1 FEVCCSS
8 PRERE
13 REVVVVLLVGF
24 VQEGIWLS
32 AIKTLAPDGLLL
44 GSLACGCLNRA
55 ASRGF
60 IKGIRVKLEFCSCKL
75 KDMADNAEGESSA
88 NIDLICALCDNGGEI
103 ASCEG
108 KCLRSFHA
116 IKDTGEDCQTLG
128 YTRHQFDA
136 LNFFLCK
143 NCELERY
150 QCFACMRLGSAKT
163 DTPEVF
169 PCASAN
175 CGYFYHAKCVAHLL
189 FTENEAKALEYTEKI
204 ANGVKFACPLHR
216 CDVCKYGEK
225 KDEKE
230 LQFAVCRRCPKSYHR
245 RCLPRKISFD
255 DFIDN
260 GVFHFQRAWDGLLT
274 NNRILIYCLKH
285 DIDPKLRTATRDHIK
300 FPDNPAV
307 TRKPFNVN
315 GMNKKVVKI
324 RLLEDCPPAPL
335 SSDKRSFST
344 VNRSSSTDLTKKRKV
359 LVSGGT
365 KHCDRSAVAREKPL
379 VRPYI
384 PFSSFPHIDTGTE
397 RRIREFAQ
405 NVSSDIT
412 IEDIQKR
419 LVVSSTHAPVTKNT
433 DKITLGMVQ
442 RSVEAINAALHML
455 ENGASVEDVKSVC
468 APSDLFQ
475 LARWKNKLNI
485 YLAPFLHGMRYTSYG
500 RHFTKLDKLEQITDR
515 LQWYIES
522 GDTVVD
528 FCCGSNDFS
537 LLLKEKLEA
546 SEKSCLY
553 KNYDL
558 IQPKNDFS
566 FERRDWMTVQPD
578 ELPTGCRL
586 IMGLNPPFG
595 FKASLANQFI
605 NKALTFKPKLI
616 ILIVPKE
623 TERLDRKYPPYELI
637 WEDSNQLAGK
647 AFYLPGSL
655 DADNK
660 TMEQWNLSPPPLS
673 LWSRSDWARKH
684 KEIAKTMGH
693 LCKNVCLDDA
703 QREMADTG
711 HVQMGNEGDADFNNE
726 ERQEEGSVN
735 ACVLDQLLSDTYHD
749 PTSSPGDYWT
759 DTNGRSRQPCNYE
772 GRNDPTHEYH
782 AGMGCGSD
790 MSISSADK
798 SDCEKQTET
807 MSNSEHV
814 HAGSQAHDLI
824 GSAPVE
830 QPTGFADCD
839 EVTSA
844 GVEYHSLENS
854 PLTERP
860 ADGSRCGKRDDSR
873 TASKHA
879 AGVQYQMLE
888 DTPPP
893 LDELIPGFSG
903 QPIDS
908 SPGGGRLSAGLQ
920 YQGLEN
926 ILPRRAPEAGAGR
939 RQLEDSSLPAPST
952 ADVDAVVAKYLP
964 QTSDFPP
971 LPFIPAPRIAFP
983 GLQFAPRNDLWQG
996 WYPPPEFL
1004 ARGMDHPAFMQGSS
1018 SGWLDD

>member
-1 FEVCCSS
+1 MEVRLAHDHPGPTGGGAHLSVRWWVDGSVRGGDSDSDSSLRGDRNPSERIPMVSCC
-8 PRERE
+8 E
-13 REVVVVLLVGF
+13 LLESF
-24 VQEGIWLS
+24 YKRHKSEARI
-32 AIKTLAPDGLLL
+32 
-44 GSLACGCLNRA
+44 CNC
-55 ASRGF
+55 
-60 IKGIRVKLEFCSCKL
+60 KLE
-75 KDMADNAEGESSA
+75 DMTDNAEGESSA
-88 NIDLICALCDNGGEI
+88 NVDLVCALCDNGGEI
-103 ASCEG
+103 VSCEG

-116 IKDTGEDCQTLG
+116 IRDAGEDCQTLG
-128 YTRHQFDA
+128 YTRRQFD
-136 LNFFLCK
+136 
-143 NCELERY
+143 
-150 QCFACMRLGSAKT
+150 
-163 DTPEVF
+163 VF

-175 CGYFYHAKCVAHLL
+175 CGYFYHAKCVAQLL
-189 FTENEAKALEYTEKI
+189 FTENEAKALEYTTKI
-204 ANGVKFACPLHR
+204 ASGVKFACPLHK
-216 CDVCKYGEK
+216 CDVCKYGEN

-230 LQFAVCRRCPKSYHR
+230 LQFAVCRR
-245 RCLPRKISFD
+245 KIAFD
-255 DFIDN
+255 DFVDN
-260 GVFHFQRAWDGLLT
+260 GVFHFQRAWEGLLP
-274 NNRILIYCLKH
+274 NNRILIFCLKH
-285 DIDPKLRTATRDHIK
+285 DIDPKLRTPTRDHIK

-307 TRKPFNVN
+307 TRKPFDVN

-335 SSDKRSFST
+335 SSDKKSFGT
-344 VNRSSSTDLTKKRKV
+344 VNRFSSSDVITKKRKV

-365 KHCDRSAVAREKPL
+365 KHCALSAVAREKTSVPSFIPL
-379 VRPYI
+379 
-384 PFSSFPHIDTGTE
+384 SSFPVIDKSTE
-397 RRIREFAQ
+397 RRIHEFAQ
-405 NVSSDIT
+405 KVSSDIT
-412 IEDIQKR
+412 IEDIQKK
-419 LVVSSTHAPVTKNT
+419 LVVPSTHTPVSKNT

-455 ENGASVEDVKSVC
+455 ENGSSIEDVKSVC

-500 RHFTKLDKLEQITDR
+500 RHFTKLDKLEQIVDR

-522 GDTVVD
+522 GDT
-528 FCCGSNDFS
+528 
-537 LLLKEKLEA
+537 
-546 SEKSCLY
+546 
-553 KNYDL
+553 
-558 IQPKNDFS
+558 
-566 FERRDWMTVQPD
+566 
-578 ELPTGCRL
+578 

-637 WEDSNQLAGK
+637 WEDSHQLAGK
-647 AFYLPGSL
+647 SFYLPGSL

-660 TMEQWNLSPPPLS
+660 IMEQWNMSPPPLS

-693 LCKNVCLDDA
+693 ISKNVWCLDDT
-703 QREMADTG
+703 QRSVVNTG
-711 HVQMGNEGDADFNNE
+711 HAQMANEGDDDLDNK
-726 ERQEEGSVN
+726 ERQEEAPLNASVI
-735 ACVLDQLLSDTYHD
+735 DQLLSDTYHD

-790 MSISSADK
+790 MSISSSDK

-807 MSNSEHV
+807 MSNSEHG
-814 HAGSQAHDLI
+814 HTGSEAHDHV

-844 GVEYHSLENS
+844 GIEYHSLENS

-860 ADGSRCGKRDDSR
+860 AD
-873 TASKHA
+873 A
-879 AGVQYQMLE
+879 AGVQYKMLE
-888 DTPPP
+888 VTPPP
-893 LDELIPGFSG
+893 LDELVPGFSG
-903 QPIDS
+903 QPIVS
-908 SPGGGRLSAGLQ
+908 LPGGGRLSAGLQ
-920 YQGLEN
+920 YQRLEDT
-926 ILPRRAPEAGAGR
+926 LSRGTPEAGAGC
-939 RQLEDSSLPAPST
+939 RQLEDSLPAPPAASE
-952 ADVDAVVAKYLP
+952 VDAVVAKYLP
-964 QTSDFPP
+964 QTTSDLPA
-971 LPFIPAPRIAFP
+971 LPFVPAPRIPFP

-1004 ARGMDHPAFMQGSS
+1004 SRGMDHPPFMHGS

>member
-1 FEVCCSS
+1 MWCGMPDCFG
-8 PRERE
+8 ER
-13 REVVVVLLVGF
+13 F
-24 VQEGIWLS
+24 
-32 AIKTLAPDGLLL
+32 
-44 GSLACGCLNRA
+44 SL
-55 ASRGF
+55 
-60 IKGIRVKLEFCSCKL
+60 
-75 KDMADNAEGESSA
+75 
-88 NIDLICALCDNGGEI
+88 
-103 ASCEG
+103 CEG

-116 IKDTGEDCQTLG
+116 IRDAGEDCQTLG
-128 YTRHQFDA
+128 YTRRQFD
-136 LNFFLCK
+136 
-143 NCELERY
+143 
-150 QCFACMRLGSAKT
+150 
-163 DTPEVF
+163 VF

-175 CGYFYHAKCVAHLL
+175 CGYFYHAKCVAQLL
-189 FTENEAKALEYTEKI
+189 FTENEAKALEYTTKI
-204 ANGVKFACPLHR
+204 ASGVKFACPLHK
-216 CDVCKYGEK
+216 CDVCKYGEN

-230 LQFAVCRRCPKSYHR
+230 LQFAVCRR
-245 RCLPRKISFD
+245 KIAFD
-255 DFIDN
+255 DFVDN
-260 GVFHFQRAWDGLLT
+260 GVFHFQRAWEGLLP
-274 NNRILIYCLKH
+274 NNRILIFCLKH
-285 DIDPKLRTATRDHIK
+285 DIDPKLRTPTRDHIK

-307 TRKPFNVN
+307 TRKPFDVN

-335 SSDKRSFST
+335 SSDKKSFGT
-344 VNRSSSTDLTKKRKV
+344 VNRFSSSDVITKKRKV

-365 KHCDRSAVAREKPL
+365 KHCALSAVAREKTSVPSFIPL
-379 VRPYI
+379 
-384 PFSSFPHIDTGTE
+384 SSFPVIDKSTE
-397 RRIREFAQ
+397 RRIHEFAQ
-405 NVSSDIT
+405 KVSSDIT
-412 IEDIQKR
+412 IEDIQKK
-419 LVVSSTHAPVTKNT
+419 LVVPSTHTPVSKNT

-455 ENGASVEDVKSVC
+455 ENGASIEDVKSVC

-500 RHFTKLDKLEQITDR
+500 RHFTKLDKLEQ
-515 LQWYIES
+515 
-522 GDTVVD
+522 
-528 FCCGSNDFS
+528 
-537 LLLKEKLEA
+537 
-546 SEKSCLY
+546 
-553 KNYDL
+553 
-558 IQPKNDFS
+558 
-566 FERRDWMTVQPD
+566 
-578 ELPTGCRL
+578 

-637 WEDSNQLAGK
+637 WEDSHQLAGK
-647 AFYLPGSL
+647 SFYLPGSL

-660 TMEQWNLSPPPLS
+660 IMEQWNMSPPPLS

-693 LCKNVCLDDA
+693 ISKNVWCLDDT
-703 QREMADTG
+703 QRSVVNTG
-711 HVQMGNEGDADFNNE
+711 HAQMANEGDDDLDNK
-726 ERQEEGSVN
+726 ERQEEAPLNASVI
-735 ACVLDQLLSDTYHD
+735 DQLLSDTYHD

-790 MSISSADK
+790 MSISSSDK

-807 MSNSEHV
+807 MSNSEHG
-814 HAGSQAHDLI
+814 HTGSEAHDHV

-844 GVEYHSLENS
+844 GIEYHSLENS

-860 ADGSRCGKRDDSR
+860 AD
-873 TASKHA
+873 A
-879 AGVQYQMLE
+879 AGVQYKMLE

-893 LDELIPGFSG
+893 LDELVPGFSG
-903 QPIDS
+903 QPIVS
-908 SPGGGRLSAGLQ
+908 LPGGGRLSAGLQ
-920 YQGLEN
+920 YQRLEDT
-926 ILPRRAPEAGAGR
+926 LSRGTPEAGAGC
-939 RQLEDSSLPAPST
+939 RQLEDSLPAPPAASE
-952 ADVDAVVAKYLP
+952 VDAVVAKYLP
-964 QTSDFPP
+964 QTTSDLPA
-971 LPFIPAPRIAFP
+971 LPFVPAPRIPFP

-1004 ARGMDHPAFMQGSS
+1004 SRGMDHPPFMHGS

>member
-1 FEVCCSS
+1 MVSCC
-8 PRERE
+8 E
-13 REVVVVLLVGF
+13 LL
-24 VQEGIWLS
+24 E
-32 AIKTLAPDGLLL
+32 
-44 GSLACGCLNRA
+44 
-55 ASRGF
+55 
-60 IKGIRVKLEFCSCKL
+60 
-75 KDMADNAEGESSA
+75 
-88 NIDLICALCDNGGEI
+88 
-103 ASCEG
+103 SCEG

-116 IKDTGEDCQTLG
+116 IRDAGEDCQTLG
-128 YTRHQFDA
+128 YTRRQFD
-136 LNFFLCK
+136 
-143 NCELERY
+143 
-150 QCFACMRLGSAKT
+150 
-163 DTPEVF
+163 VF

-175 CGYFYHAKCVAHLL
+175 CGYFYHAKCVAQLL
-189 FTENEAKALEYTEKI
+189 FTENEAKALEYTTKI
-204 ANGVKFACPLHR
+204 ASGVKFACPLHK
-216 CDVCKYGEK
+216 CDVCKYGEN

-230 LQFAVCRRCPKSYHR
+230 LQFAVCRR
-245 RCLPRKISFD
+245 KIAFD
-255 DFIDN
+255 DFVDN
-260 GVFHFQRAWDGLLT
+260 GVFHFQRAWEGLLP
-274 NNRILIYCLKH
+274 NNRILIFCLKH
-285 DIDPKLRTATRDHIK
+285 DIDPKLRTPTRDHIK

-307 TRKPFNVN
+307 TRKPFDVN

-335 SSDKRSFST
+335 SSDKKSFGT
-344 VNRSSSTDLTKKRKV
+344 VNRFSSSDVITKKRKV

-365 KHCDRSAVAREKPL
+365 KHCALSAVAREKTSVPSFIPL
-379 VRPYI
+379 
-384 PFSSFPHIDTGTE
+384 SSFPVIDKSTE
-397 RRIREFAQ
+397 RRIHEFAQ
-405 NVSSDIT
+405 KVSSDIT
-412 IEDIQKR
+412 IEDIQKK
-419 LVVSSTHAPVTKNT
+419 LVVPSTHTPVSKNT

-455 ENGASVEDVKSVC
+455 ENGASIEDVKSVC

-500 RHFTKLDKLEQITDR
+500 RHFTKLDKLEQIVDR

-546 SEKSCLY
+546 SEKSCFY
-553 KNYDL
+553 KNFDL
-558 IQPKNDFS
+558 IQPK
-566 FERRDWMTVQPD
+566 
-578 ELPTGCRL
+578 

-637 WEDSNQLAGK
+637 WEDSHQLAGK
-647 AFYLPGSL
+647 SFYLPGSL

-660 TMEQWNLSPPPLS
+660 IMEQWNMSPPPLS

-693 LCKNVCLDDA
+693 ISKNVWCLDDT
-703 QREMADTG
+703 QRSVVNTG
-711 HVQMGNEGDADFNNE
+711 HAQMANEGDDDLDNK
-726 ERQEEGSVN
+726 ERQEEAPLNASVI
-735 ACVLDQLLSDTYHD
+735 DQLLSDTYHD

-790 MSISSADK
+790 MSISSSDK

-807 MSNSEHV
+807 MSNSEHG
-814 HAGSQAHDLI
+814 HTGSEAHDHV

-844 GVEYHSLENS
+844 GIEYHSLENS

-860 ADGSRCGKRDDSR
+860 AD
-873 TASKHA
+873 A
-879 AGVQYQMLE
+879 AGVQYKMLE

-893 LDELIPGFSG
+893 LDELVPGFSG
-903 QPIDS
+903 QPIVS
-908 SPGGGRLSAGLQ
+908 LPGGGRLSAGLQ
-920 YQGLEN
+920 YQRLEDT
-926 ILPRRAPEAGAGR
+926 LSRGTPEAGAGC
-939 RQLEDSSLPAPST
+939 RQLEDSLPAPPAASE
-952 ADVDAVVAKYLP
+952 VDAVVAKYLP
-964 QTSDFPP
+964 QTTSDLPA
-971 LPFIPAPRIAFP
+971 LPFVPAPRIPFP

-1004 ARGMDHPAFMQGSS
+1004 SRGMDHPPFMHGS

>member
-1 FEVCCSS
+1 M
-8 PRERE
+8 
-13 REVVVVLLVGF
+13 
-24 VQEGIWLS
+24 
-32 AIKTLAPDGLLL
+32 T
-44 GSLACGCLNRA
+44 
-55 ASRGF
+55 
-60 IKGIRVKLEFCSCKL
+60 
-75 KDMADNAEGESSA
+75 DNAEGESSA
-88 NIDLICALCDNGGEI
+88 NVDLVCALCDNGGEI

-116 IKDTGEDCQTLG
+116 VRDAGEDCQTLG
-128 YTRHQFDA
+128 YTRRQFDA
-136 LNFFLCK
+136 LNPFLCK
-143 NCELERY
+143 NCELEKY

-175 CGYFYHAKCVAHLL
+175 CGYFYHAKCVAQLL
-189 FTENEAKALEYTEKI
+189 FTENEAKALEYTTKI
-204 ANGVKFACPLHR
+204 ASGVKFACPLHK
-216 CDVCKYGEK
+216 CDVCKYGEN

-230 LQFAVCRRCPKSYHR
+230 LQFAVCRRCPKAYHR
-245 RCLPRKISFD
+245 RCLPRKIAFD
-255 DFIDN
+255 DFVDN
-260 GVFHFQRAWDGLLT
+260 GVFHFQRAWEGLLP
-274 NNRILIYCLKH
+274 NNRILIFCLKH
-285 DIDPKLRTATRDHIK
+285 DIDPKLRTPTRDHIK

-307 TRKPFNVN
+307 TRKPFDVN

-335 SSDKRSFST
+335 SSDKKSFGT
-344 VNRSSSTDLTKKRKV
+344 VNRFSSSDVITKKRKV

-365 KHCDRSAVAREKPL
+365 KHCALSAVAREKTSVPSFIPL
-379 VRPYI
+379 
-384 PFSSFPHIDTGTE
+384 SSFPVIDKSTE
-397 RRIREFAQ
+397 RRIHEFAQ
-405 NVSSDIT
+405 KVSSDIT
-412 IEDIQKR
+412 IEDIQKK
-419 LVVSSTHAPVTKNT
+419 LVVPSTHTPVSKNT

-455 ENGASVEDVKSVC
+455 ENGASIEDVKSVC

-500 RHFTKLDKLEQITDR
+500 RHFTKLDKLEQIVDR

-522 GDTVVD
+522 GDT
-528 FCCGSNDFS
+528 NDF
-537 LLLKEKLEA
+537 
-546 SEKSCLY
+546 
-553 KNYDL
+553 N
-558 IQPKNDFS
+558 

-637 WEDSNQLAGK
+637 WEDSHQLAGK
-647 AFYLPGSL
+647 SFYLPGSL

-660 TMEQWNLSPPPLS
+660 IMEQWNMSPPPLS

-693 LCKNVCLDDA
+693 ISKNVWCLDDT
-703 QREMADTG
+703 QRSVVNTG
-711 HVQMGNEGDADFNNE
+711 HAQMANEGDDDLDNK
-726 ERQEEGSVN
+726 ERQEEAPLNASVI
-735 ACVLDQLLSDTYHD
+735 DQLLSDTYHD

-790 MSISSADK
+790 MSISSSDK

-807 MSNSEHV
+807 MSNSEHG
-814 HAGSQAHDLI
+814 HTGSEAHDHV

-844 GVEYHSLENS
+844 GIEYHSLENS

-860 ADGSRCGKRDDSR
+860 AD
-873 TASKHA
+873 A
-879 AGVQYQMLE
+879 AGVQYKMLE

-893 LDELIPGFSG
+893 LDELVPGFSG
-903 QPIDS
+903 QPIVS
-908 SPGGGRLSAGLQ
+908 LPGGGRLSAGLQ
-920 YQGLEN
+920 YQRLEDT
-926 ILPRRAPEAGAGR
+926 LSRGTPEAGAGC
-939 RQLEDSSLPAPST
+939 RQLEDSLPAPPAASE
-952 ADVDAVVAKYLP
+952 VDAVVAKYLP
-964 QTSDFPP
+964 QTTSDLPA
-971 LPFIPAPRIAFP
+971 LPFVPAPRIPFP

-1004 ARGMDHPAFMQGSS
+1004 SRGMDHPPFMHGS

>member
-1 FEVCCSS
+1 MEVRLAHDHPGPTGGGAHLSVRWWVDGSVRGGDSDSDSSLRGDRNPSERIPMVSCC
-8 PRERE
+8 E
-13 REVVVVLLVGF
+13 LL
-24 VQEGIWLS
+24 E
-32 AIKTLAPDGLLL
+32 
-44 GSLACGCLNRA
+44 
-55 ASRGF
+55 
-60 IKGIRVKLEFCSCKL
+60 
-75 KDMADNAEGESSA
+75 
-88 NIDLICALCDNGGEI
+88 
-103 ASCEG
+103 SCEG

-116 IKDTGEDCQTLG
+116 IRDAGEDCQTLG
-128 YTRHQFDA
+128 YTRRQFD
-136 LNFFLCK
+136 
-143 NCELERY
+143 
-150 QCFACMRLGSAKT
+150 
-163 DTPEVF
+163 VF

-175 CGYFYHAKCVAHLL
+175 CGYFYHAKCVAQLL
-189 FTENEAKALEYTEKI
+189 FTENEAKALEYTTKI
-204 ANGVKFACPLHR
+204 ASGVKFACPLHK
-216 CDVCKYGEK
+216 CDVCKYGEN

-230 LQFAVCRRCPKSYHR
+230 LQFAVCRR
-245 RCLPRKISFD
+245 KIAFD
-255 DFIDN
+255 DFVDN
-260 GVFHFQRAWDGLLT
+260 GVFHFQRAWEGLLP
-274 NNRILIYCLKH
+274 NNRILIFCLKH
-285 DIDPKLRTATRDHIK
+285 DIDPKLRTPTRDHIK

-307 TRKPFNVN
+307 TRKPFDVN

-335 SSDKRSFST
+335 SSDKKSFGT
-344 VNRSSSTDLTKKRKV
+344 VNRFSSSDVITKKRKV

-365 KHCDRSAVAREKPL
+365 KHCALSAVAREKTSVPSFIPL
-379 VRPYI
+379 
-384 PFSSFPHIDTGTE
+384 SSFPVIDKSTE
-397 RRIREFAQ
+397 RRIHEFAQ
-405 NVSSDIT
+405 KVSSDIT
-412 IEDIQKR
+412 IEDIQKK
-419 LVVSSTHAPVTKNT
+419 LVVPSTHTPVSKNT

-455 ENGASVEDVKSVC
+455 ENGSSIEDVKSVC

-500 RHFTKLDKLEQITDR
+500 RHFTKLDKLEQ
-515 LQWYIES
+515 
-522 GDTVVD
+522 
-528 FCCGSNDFS
+528 
-537 LLLKEKLEA
+537 
-546 SEKSCLY
+546 
-553 KNYDL
+553 
-558 IQPKNDFS
+558 
-566 FERRDWMTVQPD
+566 
-578 ELPTGCRL
+578 

-637 WEDSNQLAGK
+637 WEDSHQLAGK
-647 AFYLPGSL
+647 SFYLPGSL

-660 TMEQWNLSPPPLS
+660 IMEQWNMSPPPLS

-693 LCKNVCLDDA
+693 ISKNVWCLDDT
-703 QREMADTG
+703 QRSVVNTG
-711 HVQMGNEGDADFNNE
+711 HAQMANEGDDDLDNK
-726 ERQEEGSVN
+726 ERQEEAPLNASVI
-735 ACVLDQLLSDTYHD
+735 DQLLSDTYHD

-790 MSISSADK
+790 MSISSSDK

-807 MSNSEHV
+807 MSNSEHG
-814 HAGSQAHDLI
+814 HTGSEAHDHV

-844 GVEYHSLENS
+844 GIEYHSLENS

-860 ADGSRCGKRDDSR
+860 AD
-873 TASKHA
+873 A
-879 AGVQYQMLE
+879 AGVQYKMLE
-888 DTPPP
+888 VTPPP
-893 LDELIPGFSG
+893 LDELVPGFSG
-903 QPIDS
+903 QPIVS
-908 SPGGGRLSAGLQ
+908 LPGGGRLSAGLQ
-920 YQGLEN
+920 YQRLEDT
-926 ILPRRAPEAGAGR
+926 LSRGTPEAGAGC
-939 RQLEDSSLPAPST
+939 RQLEDSLPAPPAASE
-952 ADVDAVVAKYLP
+952 VDAVVAKYLP
-964 QTSDFPP
+964 QTTSDLPA
-971 LPFIPAPRIAFP
+971 LPFVPAPRIPFP

-1004 ARGMDHPAFMQGSS
+1004 SRGMDHPPFMHGS